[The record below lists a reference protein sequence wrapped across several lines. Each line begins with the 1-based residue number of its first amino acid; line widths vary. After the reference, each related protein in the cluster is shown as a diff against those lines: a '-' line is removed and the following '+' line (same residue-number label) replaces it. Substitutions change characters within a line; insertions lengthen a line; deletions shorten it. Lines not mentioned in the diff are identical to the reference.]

1 MDKLKSI
8 YASAYSA
15 AISIIVT
22 VIVTIGMEF
31 SYPPKAWL
39 ASFTGHHWITKSW
52 LSLIVFVL
60 FFFIFWF
67 AKKNVDA
74 EQAKRSVS
82 VLNLTAI
89 LGFLAILLFFIYEF
103 FAH

>member
-15 AISIIVT
+15 TISIIVT

-39 ASFTGHHWITKSW
+39 AGFTGHHWITKSW
-52 LSLIVFVL
+52 LAIIVFVL
-60 FFFIFWF
+60 FFAIFWF
-67 AKKNVDA
+67 AKKDVSA
-74 EQAKRSVS
+74 EQTERSIS
-82 VLNLTAI
+82 VLNLTAVF
-89 LGFLAILLFFIYEF
+89 GFLAILLFFIYEF